1 MKKIALAVLACALL
15 LAGCGNDVKTTGRI
29 DTEVHS
35 YYSQSSG
42 QIKEIPVALGQTVK
56 AGDIIAVLDDTAAT
70 YNLHQAQQ
78 TLIKAQAALAQA
90 SEAVEPENIQ
100 QSHNQVTIA
109 EQNCKNAK
117 AAYEK
122 ADRQYQQQL
131 ALYEAGAIALNVLQD
146 VEYQRSVAE
155 TALKSAEAQW
165 DSAKQQLALVLKKQ
179 TSSNQIK
186 MAQADVKQAENQVAQ
201 LTDALADCIIRAE
214 KDGTI
219 LSLSYREGAV
229 VTMGSHIA
237 DTSIAGENYWIG
249 YVNSEDAET
258 LQYGQQVT
266 IQHNKTEEPAQVC
279 YVDLKTQY
287 APEEFQTASNSNR
300 KTIKVKCRLT
310 TESTLQPGQEAIM
323 IFDKTASAQE

>member
-1 MKKIALAVLACALL
+1 MRKIVLAVLACALL
-15 LAGCGNDVKTTGRI
+15 LTGCGNDVKTTGRI
-29 DTEVHS
+29 DTEVQS
-35 YYSQSSG
+35 YYSQANG

-56 AGDIIAVLDDTAAT
+56 TGDIIAVLDDTTAI
-70 YNLHQAQQ
+70 YNLQQALQ
-78 TLIKAQAALAQA
+78 TLIKAQTALAQTI
-90 SEAVEPENIQ
+90 EAVEPENIQ
-100 QSHNQVTIA
+100 QSRNQVTIA

-131 ALYEAGAIALNVLQD
+131 ALYETGAIALNVLQD

-165 DSAKQQLALVLKKQ
+165 DSAKQQLALLLKKQ
-179 TSSNQIK
+179 TNSNQIK

-201 LTDALADCIIRAE
+201 LTDALANCIIRAE
-214 KDGTI
+214 KDGTV
-219 LSLSYREGAV
+219 LSLSYREGAF

-237 DTSIAGENYWIG
+237 DTSIAGQNYWIG

-258 LQYGQQVT
+258 LQYGQHVT
-266 IQHNKTEEPAQVC
+266 IKHNKTEEPAQVC

-310 TESTLQPGQEAIM
+310 TESALQPGQEAVM
-323 IFDKTASAQE
+323 IFDKTTSAQK